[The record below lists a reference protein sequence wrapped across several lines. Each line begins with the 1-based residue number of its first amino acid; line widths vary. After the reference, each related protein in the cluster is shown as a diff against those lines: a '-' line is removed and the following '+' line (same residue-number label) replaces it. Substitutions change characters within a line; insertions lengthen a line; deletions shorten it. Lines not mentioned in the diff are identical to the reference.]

1 MACQNSKGENEDNRI
16 ILVDLDAMFTPY
28 FFVSRLSQK
37 YFVCTV
43 GYHLQLKIL
52 ITSGVLI
59 EFKRFPMKDPC
70 VTCYG
75 QTQMTDVVGVFH
87 LVVLDIPLVR

>member
-1 MACQNSKGENEDNRI
+1 
-16 ILVDLDAMFTPY
+16 
-28 FFVSRLSQK
+28 
-37 YFVCTV
+37 
-43 GYHLQLKIL
+43 
-52 ITSGVLI
+52 
-59 EFKRFPMKDPC
+59 MKDPC